1 MVRGI
6 FKWRVLITKRIGG
19 ACLLRDVCEYGRL
32 SGDAIQMVYIKK
44 NKGHDFSS
52 ILWSWVSR
60 VKQLSRVLRRNLFQ
74 KMRSSNR
81 SRSET
86 CSLEFCEAVYR
97 GRGTT
102 RDR

>member
-44 NKGHDFSS
+44 K
-52 ILWSWVSR
+52 
-60 VKQLSRVLRRNLFQ
+60 
-74 KMRSSNR
+74 R
-81 SRSET
+81 SRFQFDSMELGIQSKAT
-86 CSLEFCEAVYR
+86 FPCTKTKFVSKNAL
-97 GRGTT
+97 
-102 RDR
+102 